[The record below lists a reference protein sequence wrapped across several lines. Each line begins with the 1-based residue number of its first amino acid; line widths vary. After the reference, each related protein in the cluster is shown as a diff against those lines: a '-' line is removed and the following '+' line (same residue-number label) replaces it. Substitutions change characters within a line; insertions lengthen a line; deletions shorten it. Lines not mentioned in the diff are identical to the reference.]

1 MKPNLIQYWWD
12 QDRIAQRMVGEGD
25 AEVTGVRVARNR
37 RDSESSVSLGGDSI
51 SLSLSL
57 DNNCSQSVYCGGAET
72 GGGAGGTGAGRTG
85 AEAAAIQSQE
95 SFDEGSVAS
104 SMREAVVSVA
114 ARAAQAPQA
123 AASPAIPANIAVNND
138 DNHHHQHQHQ
148 SLSAAMEQAN
158 STNSSNSPQ
167 RVGGMKRGRAIGAVG
182 HSGGSSSRSLNSASA
197 SADANALWATDTE
210 DDQEGPANAH
220 DGGSAR
226 KRQRHGPAPPPANA
240 SQHQQ
245 QQQVIP
251 ARSEMVRSE
260 MAAFLK
266 QQRYRSELQQTKTAL
281 LHALQMTGGD
291 VTAEPFLHA
300 LKRLRG
306 LYKRSGLDCRRQ
318 VVSASATAAA
328 AAAAPNDTSASASTP
343 QLEGMWLTLSR
354 PNFHDCLGLNEQRE
368 YRYTLGRMSFGMYR
382 PTNLVCSVQGTFNPV
397 HRVDAQDIDEVES
410 VPRSLRRELHE
421 GRALLRTYNI
431 VTAFSIEPASTEFGG
446 NSPNATVSR
455 PIRGIMTTYGYILPD
470 PSTPNRLSV
479 WFTGGTVEVDDEDDA
494 DEWKRIFGGDTTGTA
509 AGAAADAGPM
519 APPRPGPSLSERAKM
534 LAAKLLLGASV
545 PHGMEDDGSM
555 SFQLKRPV
563 GGHGNTYVDTIYLD
577 DTLRIMQGH
586 HGSLYVMARVPGS

>member
-1 MKPNLIQYWWD
+1 
-12 QDRIAQRMVGEGD
+12 
-25 AEVTGVRVARNR
+25 
-37 RDSESSVSLGGDSI
+37 
-51 SLSLSL
+51 
-57 DNNCSQSVYCGGAET
+57 
-72 GGGAGGTGAGRTG
+72 
-85 AEAAAIQSQE
+85 
-95 SFDEGSVAS
+95 
-104 SMREAVVSVA
+104 
-114 ARAAQAPQA
+114 
-123 AASPAIPANIAVNND
+123 
-138 DNHHHQHQHQ
+138 
-148 SLSAAMEQAN
+148 
-158 STNSSNSPQ
+158 
-167 RVGGMKRGRAIGAVG
+167 
-182 HSGGSSSRSLNSASA
+182 
-197 SADANALWATDTE
+197 
-210 DDQEGPANAH
+210 
-220 DGGSAR
+220 
-226 KRQRHGPAPPPANA
+226 
-240 SQHQQ
+240 
-245 QQQVIP
+245 
-251 ARSEMVRSE
+251 MVRSE

-318 VVSASATAAA
+318 VVSASASA

-382 PTNLVCSVQGTFNPV
+382 PTDLVCSVQGTFNPV
-397 HRVDAQDIDEVES
+397 HRVDVQDLDEVES
-410 VPRSLRRELHE
+410 VPRSLRKELYE

-431 VTAFSIEPASTEFGG
+431 VTAFSIEPDYDGMLGE

-563 GGHGNTYVDTIYLD
+563 GGHGSTYVDTIYLD

>member
-1 MKPNLIQYWWD
+1 
-12 QDRIAQRMVGEGD
+12 MVGEGD
-25 AEVTGVRVARNR
+25 AEVTNVRVARTSADR

-51 SLSLSL
+51 SVSLSGVGV
-57 DNNCSQSVYCGGAET
+57 DSMNYGQSVQRGSA
-72 GGGAGGTGAGRTG
+72 GGGNGDGAGSGDGGSG
-85 AEAAAIQSQE
+85 AGASAIRPQE

-104 SMREAVVSVA
+104 SM
-114 ARAAQAPQA
+114 ARAAQTAQAQTSQA
-123 AASPAIPANIAVNND
+123 APAIPTNIAVSNNN
-138 DNHHHQHQHQ
+138 NHHQ
-148 SLSAAMEQAN
+148 SLSAALEQAN
-158 STNSSNSPQ
+158 NSNNKSPQ
-167 RVGGMKRGRAIGAVG
+167 KIGGLKRGQGRAVGAVG
-182 HSGGSSSRSLNSASA
+182 HDGSGSASASA
-197 SADANALWATDTE
+197 SADANALWASDTE
-210 DDQEGPANAH
+210 DEQECASNNH
-220 DGGSAR
+220 DSAR
-226 KRQRHGPAPPPANA
+226 KRPRHGPAPPPPNANH
-240 SQHQQ
+240 HQQ
-245 QQQVIP
+245 QQQQQAIP
-251 ARSEMVRSE
+251 ARTEMVRSE

-291 VTAEPFLHA
+291 VTTEPFLHA

-318 VVSASATAAA
+318 VGSASAAASAPNATSAAA
-328 AAAAPNDTSASASTP
+328 EGTP

-397 HRVDAQDIDEVES
+397 HRVDVQDLDEVKS
-410 VPRSLRRELHE
+410 VPRSLRKELHE

-431 VTAFSIEPASTEFGG
+431 VTAFSIEPASSSFGD

-455 PIRGIMTTYGYILPD
+455 PIRGIMTTDGYILPD

-494 DEWKRIFGGDTTGTA
+494 DEWKRIFGGDTGTA
-509 AGAAADAGPM
+509 AGAGAAADAGPM

-563 GGHGNTYVDTIYLD
+563 GGHGSTYVDTIYLD